1 MLMQGE
7 TSDIE
12 ANTRRENTRKK
23 KSNFKKKKL
32 IRILFMERSRLCCFL
47 PYTLKTLYLFYLSVM
62 LESIQKA
69 NLPQSAQ
76 FPFCL
81 ACSHSSHLTPH
92 GDYHPT

>member
-1 MLMQGE
+1 
-7 TSDIE
+7 
-12 ANTRRENTRKK
+12 
-23 KSNFKKKKL
+23 
-32 IRILFMERSRLCCFL
+32 MERSSLCCFL
-47 PYTLKTLYLFYLSVM
+47 PYTLKTLYLFYQSVM

-92 GDYHPT
+92 GDYHLKIGGDCINIPF